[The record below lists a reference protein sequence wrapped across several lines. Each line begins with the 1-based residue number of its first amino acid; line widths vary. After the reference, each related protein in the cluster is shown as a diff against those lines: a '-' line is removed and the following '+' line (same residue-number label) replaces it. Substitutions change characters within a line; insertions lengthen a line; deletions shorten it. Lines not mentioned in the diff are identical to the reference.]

1 LGVECQIV
9 FDIDMNIVDT
19 IVGDMLFDL
28 ADESDNDEDNVE
40 DPVFGTEAKL
50 NVVMCL
56 CLEAA
61 TIVKSWALA
70 LFKWIQSEVDDDIND
85 KT

>member
-1 LGVECQIV
+1 
-9 FDIDMNIVDT
+9 MNIVDT

-61 TIVKSWALA
+61 TIVKS
-70 LFKWIQSEVDDDIND
+70 
-85 KT
+85 